1 MYLNKELFSVGTQS
15 KDVIQKMPTEK
26 NTNKYKTYYVK
37 VSCEKS
43 RTAVNE
49 RHTDGYIK
57 KIQGTNPI

>member
-1 MYLNKELFSVGTQS
+1 
-15 KDVIQKMPTEK
+15 MPTEK
-26 NTNKYKTYYVK
+26 NTKIKTYDVK
-37 VSCEKS
+37 VSCQKS